1 MKGPDSMGSMNL
13 HQRHKMTV
21 KSSADQGLSGLLFCG
36 IEVVSAINKWQAFI
50 FLGYAQFRHQT
61 MRDMVATTLDKLAA
75 QTQNQRQGLLL
86 IRGLSL
92 SELHTIPHHGKLSLT
107 ISRVWEKRTCFL
119 WGMSIITRIY
129 CHHRGVDEILPPG
142 INFDHERQWVM
153 QGCKIRSKTLNLAT
167 SCQMKPETS
176 SKMWMRREGSTTWSW
191 SRYTPWANMLHM

>member
-1 MKGPDSMGSMNL
+1 MTSIHLPRICSISTSNDAWDGRDNTWQTRRADS
-13 HQRHKMTV
+13 
-21 KSSADQGLSGLLFCG
+21 KSTT
-36 IEVVSAINKWQAFI
+36 
-50 FLGYAQFRHQT
+50 R
-61 MRDMVATTLDKLAA
+61 VAP
-75 QTQNQRQGLLL
+75 NQ
-86 IRGLSL
+86 RGLSL